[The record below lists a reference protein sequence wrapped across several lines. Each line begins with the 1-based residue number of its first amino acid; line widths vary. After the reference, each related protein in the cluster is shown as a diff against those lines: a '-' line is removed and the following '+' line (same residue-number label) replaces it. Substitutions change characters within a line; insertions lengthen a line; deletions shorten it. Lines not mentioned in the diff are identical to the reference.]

1 MKRLLLFAW
10 LLSCVLVGSGGMPA
24 ESPASRINLSQTK
37 ETVVYITKT
46 GEKYH
51 KDGCRYLRQ
60 SKIKTT
66 KKEAIKNG
74 YGACKVCKP

>member
-10 LLSCVLVGSGGMPA
+10 LLSCVLLDSGGMPV
-24 ESPASRINLSQTK
+24 ESPVSRINLSQNK
-37 ETVVYITKT
+37 DTVVYITKT

-66 KKEAIKNG
+66 KKEAVKKG

>member
-1 MKRLLLFAW
+1 MKRFQIFSLLVYFLLLGV
-10 LLSCVLVGSGGMPA
+10 SSGPFKSEA
-24 ESPASRINLSQTK
+24 EHAIVQTK

-66 KKEAIKNG
+66 KQKATKQG
-74 YGACKVCKP
+74 YTACKICKP

>member
-1 MKRLLLFAW
+1 MKRLLLFGW
-10 LLSCVLVGSGGMPA
+10 LLACVLLSSGGVSVEPVA
-24 ESPASRINLSQTK
+24 GWTIQSQTK
-37 ETVVYITKT
+37 ETVVYTTKT

-51 KDGCRYLRQ
+51 RDGCRYLRQ

>member
-1 MKRLLLFAW
+1 
-10 LLSCVLVGSGGMPA
+10 V
-24 ESPASRINLSQTK
+24 ESPVSRINLPQNK
-37 ETVVYITKT
+37 DTVVYITKT

-66 KKEAIKNG
+66 KKEAVKKG

>member
-1 MKRLLLFAW
+1 MKRLLLFVW
-10 LLSCVLVGSGGMPA
+10 LLACVLLSSGGMPV
-24 ESPASRINLSQTK
+24 EPTGGLIRQSQTK

-51 KDGCRYLRQ
+51 RDGCRYLRQ

>member
-1 MKRLLLFAW
+1 MKRLLLLGWF
-10 LLSCVLVGSGGMPA
+10 LSCVLLGSGGMPV
-24 ESPASRINLSQTK
+24 ESPASRINLSQSK

-66 KKEAIKNG
+66 KKEAVKKG

>member
-10 LLSCVLVGSGGMPA
+10 LLSCVLLGSGGMPV
-24 ESPASRINLSQTK
+24 ESPANRINLSQNR

-66 KKEAIKNG
+66 KKEAVKKG